1 MYNVQ
6 CNMYNVQ
13 LHMTYKHRSTPS
25 LQDHPYPLALT
36 WKGGP
41 VTTVPSHNI
50 FKFIRIFIRIC
61 SCYVTSTQVAI
72 PPNTAVGALCSMQYA
87 VCILVPGNKHPV
99 APHKQAHNQRK
110 SSTATVLLDDRTTVP
125 SSGQTPAIPSKC
137 HGTTTAE
144 PIQCTASTSTS
155 TSTYMYV

>member
-1 MYNVQ
+1 
-6 CNMYNVQ
+6 
-13 LHMTYKHRSTPS
+13 MTYKHRSTPS

-87 VCILVPGNKHPV
+87 YLYQVISILSHPTNRRTINENRRQPPCSWTTEPPSHRAV
-99 APHKQAHNQRK
+99 KPPPSRQNVTEQRQQNQYNAQHPRPRPRPH
-110 SSTATVLLDDRTTVP
+110 T
-125 SSGQTPAIPSKC
+125 
-137 HGTTTAE
+137 
-144 PIQCTASTSTS
+144 CTYKYTHTSTC
-155 TSTYMYV
+155 TCTCT